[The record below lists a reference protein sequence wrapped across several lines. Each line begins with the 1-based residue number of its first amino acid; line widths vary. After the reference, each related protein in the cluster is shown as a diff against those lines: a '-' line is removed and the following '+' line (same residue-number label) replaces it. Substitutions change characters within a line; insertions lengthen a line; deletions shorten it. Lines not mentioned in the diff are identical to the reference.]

1 MSKQA
6 VCQARKRQQQFDME
20 LMDLIKQVNI
30 IRKVHPGCG
39 VEKMYKSLKP
49 QFMGRD
55 KFCEVFMELG
65 YRVKTPKNY
74 TRTTIPAHLDYP
86 NLIAGM
92 AVIRPYQVI
101 QSDITYIDIGSRFY
115 YLVFILDVYTRE
127 ILGFG
132 ANDNMRAECNVK
144 ALKMALQKAEPQCWE
159 GAIHH
164 SDRGSQYGSD
174 LYTGM
179 LKSFGMHISMG
190 LTAQDVV
197 LPIFRPI

>member
-20 LMDLIKQVNI
+20 LMDLIKQVDI

-49 QFMGRD
+49 KFMGRD

-101 QSDITYIDIGSRFY
+101 QSDITYIADFPKEIHLSSCHTSICKKPHCVQLKYPCKSRTY
-115 YLVFILDVYTRE
+115 KDSVFL
-127 ILGFG
+127 
-132 ANDNMRAECNVK
+132 N
-144 ALKMALQKAEPQCWE
+144 
-159 GAIHH
+159 
-164 SDRGSQYGSD
+164 
-174 LYTGM
+174 
-179 LKSFGMHISMG
+179 
-190 LTAQDVV
+190 
-197 LPIFRPI
+197 